1 MDQSK
6 PKGAGKS
13 SFELINTDILKT
25 RLPIRQGSVILDL
38 ACGKGL
44 YSQFLSDLTGPS
56 GLVYAVD
63 LWEEGLQMLEEEA
76 RKKGDANILTIKADA
91 TREINID
98 DHSLDLCLMAT
109 VLHDFKEMNAEQTVL
124 KQVLSLLKPGGCL
137 AVIEFKKMDGPPG
150 PPEHIRLSQEET
162 EKLVTGAGFK
172 KINTADLGDYN
183 YLTTF
188 RAPK

>member
-1 MDQSK
+1 MDQAK

-13 SFELINTDILKT
+13 SFELINTDTLKQL
-25 RLPIRQGSVILDL
+25 LPIHQGAVILDL

-44 YSQFLSDLTGPS
+44 YSQFLSDLTGPT

-63 LWEEGLQMLEEEA
+63 LWEEGLQMLEEDA
-76 RKKGDANILTIKADA
+76 RKKEDTNILTIKADA
-91 TREINID
+91 TKEIEID

-124 KQVLSLLKPGGCL
+124 KQVIGLLKPGGYL

-150 PPEHIRLSQEET
+150 PPKHIRLSREET
-162 EKLVTGAGFK
+162 EELVSGVGFK
-172 KINTADLGDYN
+172 KINATDLGPHN
-183 YLTTF
+183 YAVLF
-188 RAPK
+188 ASRE

>member
-1 MDQSK
+1 MDQAK

-13 SFELINTDILKT
+13 SFELIDTDILKQI
-25 RLPIRQGSVILDL
+25 LPIHQGSVILDL

-63 LWEEGLQMLEEEA
+63 LWEEGLQMLEEAA
-76 RKKGDANILTIKADA
+76 RKKEDANILTIKADA
-91 TREINID
+91 TRDIEID

-124 KQVLSLLKPGGCL
+124 KQVLSLLKPGGYL
-137 AVIEFKKMDGPPG
+137 AVIEFKKWTALPV
-150 PPEHIRLSQEET
+150 RR
-162 EKLVTGAGFK
+162 
-172 KINTADLGDYN
+172 NTYACPWK
-183 YLTTF
+183 
-188 RAPK
+188 RPRK